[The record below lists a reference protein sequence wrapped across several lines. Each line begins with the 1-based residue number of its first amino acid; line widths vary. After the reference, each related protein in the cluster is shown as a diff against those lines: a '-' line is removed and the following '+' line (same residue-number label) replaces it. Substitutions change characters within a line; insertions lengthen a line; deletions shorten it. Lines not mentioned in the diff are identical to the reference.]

1 MEALSLPLGLD
12 MGVSVPAG
20 QVKPGACVYLEC
32 IYFTSLQAVS
42 GVCSHV
48 PILRVWLWLDRSLK
62 IIELLNH
69 GLGWAGEPQNGFGCK
84 GP

>member
-1 MEALSLPLGLD
+1 

-20 QVKPGACVYLEC
+20 QVKPGACIRLQC
-32 IYFTSLQAVS
+32 IYFTSLEVVS

-48 PILRVWLWLDRSLK
+48 SIFRVWLWLDRSLK
-62 IIELLNH
+62 IIELLND
-69 GLGWAGEPQNGFGCK
+69 GMGWAGEPQNGFGWK